1 MRALL
6 RRLFEHGLGAPGR
19 ALLAWRSR
27 TRAELLF
34 DSRGIRNAATAVAAA
49 ANGAV
54 AAGPF
59 SGMRYPRRLGDIVH
73 APKLL
78 GSYER
83 ELHASVAAFVARA
96 PELVI
101 NVGSGDGYYAVGL
114 ARRLPVA
121 TVIAVDPDPLAQRAC
136 RATAR
141 LNGAERRLRH
151 TQRVDAHDL
160 ERLLAAAGE
169 VPALCVVDCEGYED
183 VLLDPALARRLLDC
197 DLLVET
203 HDFAAPGVTSRLMA
217 RFAGSHVVERIEC
230 VPREPAE
237 YPALAVVAPARH
249 ASLLDEY
256 RHMPQSWLA
265 MYARRHGARSH

>member
-6 RRLFEHGLGAPGR
+6 RRILEHGMGTPGR

-27 TRAELLF
+27 ARAERLL
-34 DSRGIRNAATAVAAA
+34 DARGVRNAAAAIATAVH
-49 ANGAV
+49 GTV
-54 AAGPF
+54 AEGPF

-83 ELHASVAAFVARA
+83 ELHAAVAAFVARG

-101 NVGSGDGYYAVGL
+101 NIGSGDGYYAVGL
-114 ARRLPVA
+114 ARRLPGA
-121 TVIAVDPDPLAQRAC
+121 TVVAVDPDPLAQRAC

-141 LNGAERRLRH
+141 LNGAEQRLKH
-151 TQRVDAHDL
+151 TQRVDSHDL
-160 ERLLAAAGE
+160 ERLLAAAGD

-183 VLLDPALARRLLDC
+183 LLLDPVRARRLLDC

-203 HDFAAPGVTSRLMA
+203 HDFAAPGVTSRLLA
-217 RFAGSHVVERIEC
+217 RFAGSHVIERIEC
-230 VPREPAE
+230 APRDPAA
-237 YPALAVVAPARH
+237 YPALAAVAPAQH

-265 MYARRHGARSH
+265 MTARRHGARS